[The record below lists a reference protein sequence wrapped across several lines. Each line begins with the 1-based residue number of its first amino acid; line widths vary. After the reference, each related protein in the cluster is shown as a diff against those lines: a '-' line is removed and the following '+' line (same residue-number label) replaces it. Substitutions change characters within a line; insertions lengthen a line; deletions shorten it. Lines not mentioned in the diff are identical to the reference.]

1 MVNISSSLS
10 VLALSFIVAQA
21 VPIQNEMENM
31 IHAQSYS
38 ELKHDA
44 FVPMQR
50 LGQDHLPIST
60 KYEQGHKEISAA
72 EMPFRP
78 IMVVPLP
85 ASVTEQQQ
93 QGQRVSAS
101 ASINNNGKMM
111 DSKMNEDDDAMM
123 RVPTN
128 NNINKNIYD
137 NKIVGMDDQGKIQTV
152 QLPATI
158 HMPMASASASSLPVS
173 ASTSPS
179 SVAAVEKVSIPMAPS
194 ASSVAMKNRQNL
206 VGIDDMGK
214 LETLIIPMTT
224 RANAV
229 TAVPTQS

>member
-10 VLALSFIVAQA
+10 VLALSFIVVQA

-38 ELKHDA
+38 ELKHDT

-50 LGQDHLPIST
+50 LGQDHLPVR
-60 KYEQGHKEISAA
+60 KYEQGHKEVSAA

-93 QGQRVSAS
+93 QEQGQRVSAS

-111 DSKMNEDDDAMM
+111 DSKMNNDDAMM
-123 RVPTN
+123 QVPTN

-137 NKIVGMDDQGKIQTV
+137 NKVVGMDDQGKIQTV

-158 HMPMASASASSLPVS
+158 HMPMASASASSLPIS

-179 SVAAVEKVSIPMAPS
+179 SVAPMAKVSIPMMAPS
-194 ASSVAMKNRQNL
+194 ASSIMMKNRQNL
-206 VGIDDMGK
+206 VGMDDMGK
-214 LETLIIPMTT
+214 LETLVIPMTT
-224 RANAV
+224 NAD
-229 TAVPTQS
+229 AAPTQF